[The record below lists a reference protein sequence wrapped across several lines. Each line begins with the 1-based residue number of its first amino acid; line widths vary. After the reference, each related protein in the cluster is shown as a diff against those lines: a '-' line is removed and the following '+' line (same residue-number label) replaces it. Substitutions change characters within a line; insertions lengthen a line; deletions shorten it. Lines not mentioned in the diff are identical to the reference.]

1 MIQKGVYNV
10 VRQLKILIVM
20 TIVIKNNYKKVMI
33 MTIISIV
40 NN

>member
-1 MIQKGVYNV
+1 MIQKGVCSV

-20 TIVIKNNYKKVMI
+20 INNYKKVMI

-40 NN
+40 NKY